1 MREPTGR
8 LHGIFSQSICCCVM
22 LKSKSDL
29 LSLMYA
35 DDGVLWGQKPEILE
49 SWAGAPA
56 LPAPSRTK
64 QRRLYSRWGS
74 AGGILP
80 LQAAPLTPPPREKQL
95 SPSENLQCGD
105 ISSSVTETTLITAQ
119 KSDVNAAFVGGKAS
133 PAHLLS
139 WRLEAGGGGG
149 WAVRGRCDTRTQTD
163 HTAHPRKELMIHL
176 DLEEAASSRQWRREN
191 GNADTLKSVFTR
203 LQTASNEGKQPQRVH
218 PGWDGGLWRMLMSAQ
233 DTFLLPS
240 ISPMSY
246 LIRPGSLQQTN

>member
-1 MREPTGR
+1 MLLRYAKIKIWSFVIDVCWWWSFMGTKTWDIRVLGGGSCPPGSKQNKAEATLFQVR
-8 LHGIFSQSICCCVM
+8 LSRRNT
-22 LKSKSDL
+22 
-29 LSLMYA
+29 A
-35 DDGVLWGQKPEILE
+35 A
-49 SWAGAPA
+49 AGSP
-56 LPAPSRTK
+56 PHPPS
-64 QRRLYSRWGS
+64 
-74 AGGILP
+74 P
-80 LQAAPLTPPPREKQL
+80 PPPREKQL

-119 KSDVNAAFVGGKAS
+119 KSDTNAAFVGGKAS

-139 WRLEAGGGGG
+139 WRVEAGGGGG